1 MTIMIKEL
9 IKNGNYLDIKKY
21 ILANKLDDYK
31 IIKHIIYLYYNKDDI
46 LDIFIGFNKNDD
58 AYNIRY

>member
-21 ILANKLDDYK
+21 ILFNKLDDYK

-46 LDIFIGFNKNDD
+46 
-58 AYNIRY
+58 